1 MSNVKDSTEIK
12 GLETRRNKLQA
23 QRKQLNIE
31 IQEKQQESAGLK
43 SRIDTLQKKIEKLKS
58 KKSNNLIVSEHALL
72 RYIERVIGID
82 LQEIQNKVLP
92 PEKVLEVKAMGNCTY
107 GLGDH
112 KITIKDG
119 IVVTVL
125 GDE

>member
-1 MSNVKDSTEIK
+1 MSNVKVSAEIK

-31 IQEKQQESAGLK
+31 IQEKQKESANMK
-43 SRIDTLQKKIEKLKS
+43 SRIDMLQKKIEKLKS
-58 KKSNNLIVSEHALL
+58 KKSNNLIISEHALL

-82 LQEIQNKVLP
+82 LQEIQNKILP
-92 PEKVLEVKAMGNCTY
+92 PEKVEKIKAMGNCTY

-112 KITIKDG
+112 KLTIKDG